1 MTLMRNRPTEDQQT
15 TIPPIIQSD
24 KAVVREE
31 QPATRTEEIKVS
43 KKVSTTA
50 TFPATNGYKA
60 SPPRRSRGNG
70 WFITCVSLTIVSLLV
85 MLGVVLASI
94 GSTTSSSSSS
104 SQTTSSSTTNTSS
117 SNAGMGNMDMSGT
130 SSTSSS
136 ASAANVKHQNYNAVP
151 PAAPAGN
158 EANIKLVMKDELIT
172 ISPGVVYHAWT
183 FNGTVPG
190 PVLRVRQG
198 QTVHTTLVN
207 EGTMAHS
214 IDFHAAQTPWNV
226 NYQSIEVGKSFTFT
240 WKANYPGVFMYHCGT
255 PTVIYHM
262 ANGMYGTII
271 VDPANGWTPAQEY
284 SLTQSEF
291 YTTKGQDGTY
301 SVDPTKMMNG
311 IPDYVVFNGY
321 ASQYQDAPLK
331 AKVGQRIRLFLM
343 NAGPTQFSAFHV
355 IGAIF
360 SDVYVDGNPA
370 NHMVGNQTVTIPPGG
385 GVVVELTIPDAGSY
399 PFVTHSFANAS
410 KGAVGVIKVER

>member
-1 MTLMRNRPTEDQQT
+1 MTQVRKRPTGDQQAT
-15 TIPPIIQSD
+15 IQSD
-24 KAVVREE
+24 EAVLREK
-31 QPATRTEEIKVS
+31 QSAIRTEEVTAS
-43 KKVSTTA
+43 TKVSTEIPL
-50 TFPATNGYKA
+50 PATNGYRVR
-60 SPPRRSRGNG
+60 PQRRSRGNG
-70 WFITCVSLTIVSLLV
+70 WFITCVSITIVSLLV
-85 MLGVVLASI
+85 MLGVVLANLRPA
-94 GSTTSSSSSS
+94 TNSSSA
-104 SQTTSSSTTNTSS
+104 SQATSSSTTNTSS
-117 SNAGMGNMDMSGT
+117 SSVGMGNMDMSGT
-130 SSTSSS
+130 SSSSVS
-136 ASAANVKHQNYNAVP
+136 TANVKHQTYNAVP
-151 PAAPAGN
+151 PAAPSGN
-158 EANIKLVMKDELIT
+158 EVNIKLTMKDDLIT
-172 ISPGVVYHAWT
+172 IAPGIVYHAWT

-198 QTVHTTLVN
+198 QMVHTTIVN

-226 NYQSIEVGKSFTFT
+226 NYQSIGVGKSFTFT

-321 ASQYQDAPLK
+321 AEQYHDAPLK

-370 NHMVGNQTVTIPPGG
+370 NHMVGNQTVTVPPGG
-385 GVVVELTIPDAGSY
+385 GAVVELTIPEVGSY